1 MGRRTLMHTGHRGH
15 TLLALALTVIGIG
28 ACGGHLLAQPAPQ
41 APAWSGWARCQVSVQ
56 GPGYTDQQTHTWTL
70 AGGTPTVEG
79 AFRVYP
85 GTWSVVGSG
94 SLQRSQGRQS
104 LMAQWATN
112 VASMSA
118 PLAVFARAS
127 DGRMFISARHAQLRS
142 ARAVAG
148 YQQLT
153 IDGKPQQPGEIAAEA
168 FEWTFPTIEVDPK
181 LPGASGSKTEP
192 VKGSVG
198 LMQPAGSQVTAA
210 CSWQFGRGGP
220 APAPP
225 AILAAQAIPTPP

>member
-1 MGRRTLMHTGHRGH
+1 MHIAHRGH
-15 TLLALALTVIGIG
+15 TFLSLALTFACAG
-28 ACGGHLLAQPAPQ
+28 ACAGHLLAQPAPQ
-41 APAWSGWARCQVSVQ
+41 VPVWSGWARCQVSVQ
-56 GPGYTDQQTHTWTL
+56 GPGYTDQRTHTWTL

-85 GTWSVVGSG
+85 ATWSVVGAG
-94 SLQRSQGRQS
+94 SLQRSQGTQS
-104 LMAQWATN
+104 LKAQWAAN
-112 VASMSA
+112 VAGMSA
-118 PLAVFARAS
+118 PLAVFVRAS

-153 IDGKPQQPGEIAAEA
+153 LDGKPQSPGEIAAEA
-168 FEWTFPTIEVDPK
+168 FEWMFPTIDVDPR
-181 LPGASGSKTEP
+181 LPSVSGSKTEP

-198 LMQPAGSQVTAA
+198 LMQPAGSQVTAS
-210 CSWQFGRGGP
+210 CTWQFGRGGS

-225 AILAAQAIPTPP
+225 AMLAAQAIPTPP